1 MFYSD
6 STMHKIYIDKGS
18 FDFTYQL
25 PQMFY
30 SLIIAAVFKCILN
43 ILGIYEKDIIE
54 FKTSEK
60 NDKKITDILSTIKI
74 KMIFFFVI
82 TYLLMFFFLIYLGC
96 FLRCV

>member
-6 STMHKIYIDKGS
+6 STMHKIYEDKGS

-30 SLIIAAVFKCILN
+30 SLIIAAVFKSILN

-54 FKTSEK
+54 FKTSKKKDK
-60 NDKKITDILSTIKI
+60 NVKEILSTIKI
-74 KMIFFFVI
+74 KISFFFVI
-82 TYLLMFFFLIYLGC
+82 TYLLLFFFWIYL
-96 FLRCV
+96 